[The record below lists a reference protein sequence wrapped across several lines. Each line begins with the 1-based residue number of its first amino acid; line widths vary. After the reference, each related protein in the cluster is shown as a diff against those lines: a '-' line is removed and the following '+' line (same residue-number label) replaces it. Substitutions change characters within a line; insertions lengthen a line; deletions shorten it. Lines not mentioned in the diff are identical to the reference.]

1 MWLVYALLSALFAAL
16 TAIFGKLGVANV
28 NSNLA
33 TGIRTV
39 VILIMIWSIVMARG
53 EAKGISTLSKQNI
66 TFLIISGIATGL
78 SWLFYFKALQLG
90 KVSQVAAVD
99 KLSVALTIII
109 AVLFLGEQLT
119 LKHLQE
125 QVLSLSEPYYWLGS
139 NAFVLFSISPK
150 SELSKSRMEK
160 FYNETLE
167 KLETDIKE
175 LEMEADSSIQQVE
188 TVIRLIIKCLANVK
202 EYVLNKGFKNTDEEI
217 RFFKYQKPVM
227 VSKLIYYNTIY
238 KIETKKPYGAKP
250 IRNYLNNELKK
261 LIDQFY

>member
-1 MWLVYALLSALFAAL
+1 MWLVHALLSALFAAL

-109 AVLFLGEQLT
+109 AALFLGEQLT
-119 LKHLQE
+119 LKTFAGA
-125 QVLSLSEPYYWLGS
+125 S
-139 NAFVLFSISPK
+139 
-150 SELSKSRMEK
+150 
-160 FYNETLE
+160 
-167 KLETDIKE
+167 
-175 LEMEADSSIQQVE
+175 
-188 TVIRLIIKCLANVK
+188 LIIIGTILLAWK
-202 EYVLNKGFKNTDEEI
+202 
-217 RFFKYQKPVM
+217 
-227 VSKLIYYNTIY
+227 
-238 KIETKKPYGAKP
+238 
-250 IRNYLNNELKK
+250 
-261 LIDQFY
+261 